1 MGEFPHYQPCS
12 RILDRPLDS
21 PEVRSGLAASIH
33 VHPNS
38 ELRPESPII
47 SPDLESGRSPQLPLR
62 SPQDSFGTVAVFSP
76 PSKPRTCP
84 QTPVQPPLAAAR
96 QGFLEKRGRN
106 DSASPR

>member
-21 PEVRSGLAASIH
+21 PEVRSGLSVSIH

-47 SPDLESGRSPQLPLR
+47 SPDLESGRSPQPPPKIPL
-62 SPQDSFGTVAVFSP
+62 DSFGTVAVFSV
-76 PSKPRTCP
+76 PSKPRSCP
-84 QTPVQPPLAAAR
+84 ESLVKPILAAR
-96 QGFLEKRGRN
+96 RPGF
-106 DSASPR
+106 